1 MHFIASRELFAY
13 GEDGETSAESATADE
28 SGEEQWQED
37 IHVAI
42 TALPAAVSRN
52 AARVLR
58 ARQRSGKLEAVT
70 KVCTCKAR
78 KARKDLG
85 SSESSEASSDEVSS
99 TASGDSASDD
109 GSDAA
114 PRRRGDTNWLPR
126 YLPVLDWA
134 SNLTCSKVQADVI
147 AGVTVGIMVIP
158 QGMSYANIAGLQYI
172 VGLYSACVPAIVYAL
187 LGQSRQLAVGPVAM
201 VSLLMQA
208 GLEGVLT
215 EEQCPEW
222 YRLGGSGQAPPQS
235 TVCPEEYLSV
245 ALLTAFVLGVIQVLA
260 SLLGL
265 SFLVTFLGHPV
276 VSGFSSGA
284 AIIIGLSQFKY
295 FLGVTIPKSE
305 QVYETVAELIKALPE
320 AHWLTAL
327 LGFLWFAFLFITK
340 KLSQRNK
347 KLKMIGPIGPLV
359 SCVVG
364 IFLVWFCKPLR
375 EQYDVKY
382 IGEIPSGLM
391 PVTIGKLS
399 FANVAA
405 VVPVAI
411 SACLIGFMESIAIS
425 KNLATQH
432 GYNLEAR
439 QELLALGVSN
449 FVGSMFS
456 CYPVTGSF
464 SRSAVNNTT
473 GAQTQLS
480 GLITALVLLCTLLF
494 LTPCFYYLPMFAL
507 AAIVMNSVISLIAY
521 DVAIELF
528 KVKRYDFVLWVVA
541 FIGTLLLGVLKGV
554 ALAVIMSLVVVI
566 FESVRPAIT
575 ILWRVPG
582 TTMYRAIEL
591 ESRGTFVPNI
601 FIARIGA
608 SMYFA
613 NASYI
618 KDSIL
623 TFIDDISDY
632 TATEYVVLDM
642 SSVYSLDST
651 AVHTVQD
658 IVHDFRHRGIEVA
671 FVTVGRYVEKV
682 MARADLLKLI
692 GDRWMFS
699 SVHAAVRYCLIHQYH
714 KKEMRSFDNL
724 VPAQVGVARVLSER
738 SGAATSTSKTSR
750 TSRRPRTESYGVSM
764 THTTEVGFSNE
775 THRSLT
781 VVFIQLERDI
791 PGITDVI
798 LSVFGQQDVEA
809 VRREVAG
816 LSHTYFVQDANG
828 NQLDDEVMELLKVE
842 LIASIERCADCPF
855 PSDARMLELEQ
866 ELARAHAKI
875 KELETRLR
883 TH

>member
-1 MHFIASRELFAY
+1 MACGMHASALGCGIAPDWGQARGQAVALPEEADTIEITALSEELAQ
-13 GEDGETSAESATADE
+13 EAAQILRDRQLKSNPISATAFKCKA
-28 SGEEQWQED
+28 ED
-37 IHVAI
+37 DD
-42 TALPAAVSRN
+42 
-52 AARVLR
+52 
-58 ARQRSGKLEAVT
+58 EAV
-70 KVCTCKAR
+70 R
-78 KARKDLG
+78 KTWRK
-85 SSESSEASSDEVSS
+85 SQ
-99 TASGDSASDD
+99 GDDQSQVMKFMKTYM
-109 GSDAA
+109 
-114 PRRRGDTNWLPR
+114 PVFTWLPQ
-126 YLPVLDWA
+126 L
-134 SNLTCSKVQADVI
+134 NLKSVQADVI
-147 AGVTVGIMVIP
+147 AGLTVGVMVIP
-158 QGMSYANIAGLQYI
+158 QGMSYAAIAGLPYI
-172 VGLYSACVPAIVYAL
+172 YGLYSACVPTFVYAFF
-187 LGQSRQLAVGPVAM
+187 GQSRQLAVGPVAM
-201 VSLLMQA
+201 VSLLVEA
-208 GLEGVLT
+208 GLRGQLT
-215 EEQCPEW
+215 AEECPEW
-222 YRLGGSGQAPPQS
+222 YALGPDTEVLQS
-235 TVCPEEYLSV
+235 ELCPEQYVSLACLTAATVGVMQIVGSV
-245 ALLTAFVLGVIQVLA
+245 AKLG
-260 SLLGL
+260 
-265 SFLVTFLGHPV
+265 FLVSFLGHPV
-276 VSGFSSGA
+276 TSGFTSGA
-284 AIIIGLSQFKY
+284 AIIIGLSQLKY
-295 FLGVTIPKSE
+295 VLGYDIPKS
-305 QVYETVAELIKALPE
+305 QFVHVTVGNIVSRLGETQGMCLFLGLL
-320 AHWLTAL
+320 WL
-327 LGFLWFAFLFITK
+327 AFLMLNKQIARRYK
-340 KLSQRNK
+340 RLSIMGA
-347 KLKMIGPIGPLV
+347 LGPLV
-359 SCVVG
+359 SCGVG
-364 IFLVWFCKPLR
+364 ILLMSVLPVLHEDFH
-375 EQYDVKY
+375 VKY
-382 IGEIPSGLM
+382 IGEIPSGIM
-391 PVTIGKLS
+391 PFS
-399 FANVAA
+399 FSSWKFSNVPKILPTAM
-405 VVPVAI
+405 
-411 SACLIGFMESIAIS
+411 SSCLIGYMESIAIG
-425 KNLATQH
+425 KNLAAKH
-432 GYNLEAR
+432 GYEIDAGQEMLAVGIANL
-439 QELLALGVSN
+439 
-449 FVGSMFS
+449 VGSALS

>member
-1 MHFIASRELFAY
+1 MACGMHASALGCGIAPDWGQARGQAVALPEEADTIEITALSEELAQ
-13 GEDGETSAESATADE
+13 EAAQILRDRQLKSNPISATAFKCKA
-28 SGEEQWQED
+28 ED
-37 IHVAI
+37 DD
-42 TALPAAVSRN
+42 
-52 AARVLR
+52 
-58 ARQRSGKLEAVT
+58 EAV
-70 KVCTCKAR
+70 R
-78 KARKDLG
+78 KTWRK
-85 SSESSEASSDEVSS
+85 SQ
-99 TASGDSASDD
+99 GDDQSQVMKFMKTYM
-109 GSDAA
+109 
-114 PRRRGDTNWLPR
+114 PVFTWLPQ
-126 YLPVLDWA
+126 L
-134 SNLTCSKVQADVI
+134 NLKSVQADVI
-147 AGVTVGIMVIP
+147 AGLTVGVMVIP
-158 QGMSYANIAGLQYI
+158 QGMSYAAIAGLPYI
-172 VGLYSACVPAIVYAL
+172 YGLYSACVPTFVYAFF
-187 LGQSRQLAVGPVAM
+187 GQSRQLAVGPVAM
-201 VSLLMQA
+201 VSLLVEA
-208 GLEGVLT
+208 GLRGQLT
-215 EEQCPEW
+215 AEECPEW
-222 YRLGGSGQAPPQS
+222 YALGADTDVLQS
-235 TVCPEEYLSV
+235 ELCPEQYVGL
-245 ALLTAFVLGVIQVLA
+245 ACLTAATVGVMQIVGSVLK
-260 SLLGL
+260 LG
-265 SFLVTFLGHPV
+265 FLVSFLGHPV
-276 VSGFSSGA
+276 TSGFTSGA